1 MRFKNKRNFILF
13 GCLVILSG
21 CATTGKQV
29 SKDGSCKA
37 TTSLN
42 APCSSETTG
51 SITVPIRQTEQ
62 THSFHQAEFASTLA
76 TPEVLAALAR
86 RDAAGEEI
94 AKARAMMLPTVSL
107 NAQAGLLQERSN
119 SFPGAASGSE
129 YSYGLSVEVPLYQG
143 GRAQAAMKAARASH
157 RAAGE
162 AAKDSLLSTTY
173 GVLLANAAVQRQKT
187 TIAVRQRQ
195 EQQLRRLRDSVST
208 EVAAGAAS
216 QADLNDINRQLAR
229 LAVVRE
235 QAKIGLASAEQIL
248 LQYNISVPAGAK
260 TPSFAARLSKSEPEL
275 IETALRNNPRIAQ
288 RSALVESATAR
299 VEEAKGA
306 YKPTVSLS
314 LGLNGEESETYSN
327 ERDHSANAFVRFSIP
342 IYTGGMRSADLR
354 QKHSE
359 ETAASYERDA
369 AVNGVTAAVRAASAR
384 RARAEDA
391 MRLAHMEKRNAQAA
405 LDGVKQ
411 ERKLGDRTVYDEIRL
426 NEDVANADIHIAEAQ
441 YEVLAAE
448 YTLAAEIG
456 MLSDFVGA
464 SVPGEKRSPEVAL
477 N

>member
-1 MRFKNKRNFILF
+1 MRFMSKTSFFLF
-13 GCLVILSG
+13 GCLILLSG
-21 CATTGKQV
+21 CATTNKKV
-29 SKDGSCKA
+29 EKDGVCEV
-37 TTSLN
+37 TNRLN

-51 SITVPIRQTEQ
+51 SITAPIRQTEQ
-62 THSFHQAEFASTLA
+62 THAFHQAEFASTLA

-86 RDAAGEEI
+86 RDAAGEEV
-94 AKARAMMLPTVSL
+94 AKARAMMLPTASL
-107 NAQAGLLQERSN
+107 NAQAGLLRERNS
-119 SFPGAASGSE
+119 SFPGDASGSE

-143 GRAQAAMKAARASH
+143 GRAQAALKAAKASH

-162 AAKDSLLSTTY
+162 AARDSLLSTTY

-235 QAKIGLASAEQIL
+235 QAKLGLVSAQQML
-248 LQYNISVPAGAK
+248 LQYNVSVPAGAK
-260 TPSFAARLSKSEPEL
+260 TPSFAALLSKSEFEL

-288 RSALVESATAR
+288 RSALVETATAR

-314 LGLNGEESETYSN
+314 LGLNGEESDTYTN

-342 IYTGGMRSADLR
+342 IFTGGMRSADLR

-359 ETAASYERDA
+359 EKAASFERDA
-369 AVNGVTAAVRAASAR
+369 AINGVTAAVRAANAR

-391 MRLAHMEKRNAQAA
+391 IRLARTEKRNAQAA

-456 MLSDFVGA
+456 MLSNFVGA
-464 SVPGEKRSPEVAL
+464 SIPGDKHSPEVAL